1 MTRKKKLLTKT
12 MLAFLLSVTLSACGG
27 QQATEPTDTT
37 QHASET
43 QQPSEEVQPSESSI
57 SSESVDAESREDD
70 KNSSVE
76 EEPAEYEY
84 IVKEFEIPD
93 NEGIRMVENMKIGW
107 NLGNSFDAIDCGLA
121 DEMKYESAW
130 CGVNATPELFAE
142 LKKAGFNTV
151 RIPVSWHNHLTDES
165 AYTISQPWLDRVKEV
180 VGYALA
186 EDMYV
191 IVNIH
196 HDNSKQFIYP
206 SNEYKDQSANYVKR
220 IWTQLAEAFRDYD
233 EKVLFAGMNEPRLVG
248 HNNEWW
254 IDANNQ
260 DCKDA
265 IAIINELNQ
274 LFVDTVR
281 ASGGNN
287 ASRYLICP
295 GYDASPDGATN
306 KGFVFPTDPVDNDH
320 HIILS
325 IHAYTP
331 YNFALESP
339 GVDDWSSKNA
349 RDLSNMV
356 GFMNK
361 IYSTYIQNGT
371 PVIIDE
377 FGAMEKN
384 GNLSARTDFA
394 GCFIANAKARG
405 MSCIWWD
412 NNVTKGSGE
421 RFGIINRKT
430 LEWQFPEIV
439 ENMMKQFE

>member
-1 MTRKKKLLTKT
+1 MTRKKNLLSKT
-12 MLAFLLSVTLSACGG
+12 MLALLLSLTLSACGG
-27 QQATEPTDTT
+27 QQSVES
-37 QHASET
+37 SET
-43 QQPSEEVQPSESSI
+43 LQQSSEVQQSSEEVKQSESSSA
-57 SSESVDAESREDD
+57 SSEQQSDSSQATESA
-70 KNSSVE
+70 
-76 EEPAEYEY
+76 PAETEEFVYT
-84 IVKEFEIPD
+84 IKEFEIPD
-93 NEGIRMVENMKIGW
+93 NEGIRLVKDMKIGW
-107 NLGNSFDAIDCGLA
+107 NLGNSFDAIDCNLA
-121 DEMKYESAW
+121 DEMKYESSW
-130 CGVNATPELFAE
+130 CGANATPELFAE
-142 LKKAGFNTV
+142 LKKAGFNSI
-151 RIPVSWHNHLTDES
+151 RIPVSWHNHLSDRST
-165 AYTISQPWLDRVKEV
+165 YTISQPWLDRVKEV
-180 VGYALA
+180 VGYALT

-196 HDNSKQFIYP
+196 HDNSKQFLYP
-206 SNEYKDQSANYVKR
+206 SMEYKDQSMEYVKR

-254 IDANNQ
+254 IDPNNQ

-295 GYDASPDGATN
+295 GYDASPDGALN
-306 KGFVFPTDPVDNDH
+306 SGFVFPTDPVDNDH

-325 IHAYTP
+325 VHAYTP

-339 GVDDWSSKNA
+339 GVDNWSSKKA
-349 RDLSNMV
+349 MDVSNMV

-361 IYSTYIQNGT
+361 IYNAYVQKGT
-371 PVIIDE
+371 PVLIDE

-384 GNLSARTDFA
+384 GNTYARTDFA
-394 GCFIANAKARG
+394 GCFVANAKARG
-405 MSCIWWD
+405 ISCIWWD
-412 NNVTKGSGE
+412 NNVAKGSGE